1 MARPKKE
8 GKKNIRKDISMDPEQ
23 YERLM
28 DYCRQQDRPISWEE
42 IRVLPKGIQ
51 TNIQED
57 CRIMMLSDVRDYV
70 ESIELADHVYMGSLP
85 DKQEKSIGVYNS
97 KHQQEYK
104 TALGGPQLVSYGT
117 KYVTLL
123 IHWNNSPRESE
134 KTAMTAFD
142 AVKAARNVTVNNQLI
157 KFIQPLYEPQ
167 DVGKD
172 DAGICEWVIEMAVI
186 YEKGKGEKE

>member
-1 MARPKKE
+1 
-8 GKKNIRKDISMDPEQ
+8 
-23 YERLM
+23 
-28 DYCRQQDRPISWEE
+28 
-42 IRVLPKGIQ
+42 
-51 TNIQED
+51 
-57 CRIMMLSDVRDYV
+57 MMLSDVRDYM
-70 ESIELADHVYMGSLP
+70 ESLKLADHVYMGTLP

-104 TALGGPQLVSYGT
+104 TALGGPQLASYGK

-123 IHWNNSPRESE
+123 IHWNESPRESE
-134 KTAMTAFD
+134 KAAM
-142 AVKAARNVTVNNQLI
+142 AVFEAIETARNVTINEELI

-167 DVGKD
+167 DIGKD

>member
-1 MARPKKE
+1 
-8 GKKNIRKDISMDPEQ
+8 
-23 YERLM
+23 
-28 DYCRQQDRPISWEE
+28 
-42 IRVLPKGIQ
+42 
-51 TNIQED
+51 
-57 CRIMMLSDVRDYV
+57 MMLSDVRDYMK
-70 ESIELADHVYMGSLP
+70 SLKLADQVYMGSLP

-104 TALGGPQLVSYGT
+104 TALGGPQLASYGK

-123 IHWNNSPRESE
+123 IHWNESPRESE
-134 KTAMTAFD
+134 KAAM
-142 AVKAARNVTVNNQLI
+142 AVFEAIETARNVTINEELI

-167 DVGKD
+167 DIGKD

>member
-1 MARPKKE
+1 
-8 GKKNIRKDISMDPEQ
+8 
-23 YERLM
+23 
-28 DYCRQQDRPISWEE
+28 
-42 IRVLPKGIQ
+42 
-51 TNIQED
+51 
-57 CRIMMLSDVRDYV
+57 MMLSDVRDYV

-186 YEKGKGEKE
+186 YEKGKGEKELAHLLQEYIPVMKTSFRLMLRKAELKKIWLILRTVRHSAYPSTME

>member
-1 MARPKKE
+1 
-8 GKKNIRKDISMDPEQ
+8 
-23 YERLM
+23 
-28 DYCRQQDRPISWEE
+28 
-42 IRVLPKGIQ
+42 
-51 TNIQED
+51 
-57 CRIMMLSDVRDYV
+57 
-70 ESIELADHVYMGSLP
+70 MGSLP

-104 TALGGPQLVSYGT
+104 TALGGPQLASYGT
-117 KYVTLL
+117 KYVSLL
-123 IHWNNSPRESE
+123 IHWNNSPRLSE
-134 KTAMTAFD
+134 KAAMTVFE
-142 AVKAARNVTVNNQLI
+142 AVETARNVTVNDELI